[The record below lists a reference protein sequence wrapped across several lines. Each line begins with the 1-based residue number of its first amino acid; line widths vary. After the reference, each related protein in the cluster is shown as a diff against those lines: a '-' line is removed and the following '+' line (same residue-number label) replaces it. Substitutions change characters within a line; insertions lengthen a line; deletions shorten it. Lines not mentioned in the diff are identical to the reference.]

1 MSKLT
6 SKLDSISLKDKFSD
20 LLESIDRN
28 NTSKMIVDRYYRN
41 LATLE
46 VNEGVSASYSNSK
59 NPYASLDR
67 IDLLEHATKELK
79 SYDWVPAVKTFVDE
93 SSAFLNENRSY
104 ILVESVIRDL
114 KSDKR
119 SGYYSKAI
127 EKLTECSISDN
138 VDFKV
143 TELLE
148 SEVWIPLVKRLYEY
162 CNKSKSEI
170 NGTNPNFKVSK
181 IHSPVIA
188 LEEGF
193 MFHSKGK
200 NLIVLN
206 DKIEESNE
214 TPSDDFINMVRVTE
228 TSKITGNTIRMYP
241 NHNSLVDITFESE
254 DVNVS
259 LNGTVI
265 EKDSI
270 ESTMLAKGI
279 VKLNEKDKISNIY
292 RTIKEGRSI
301 KEIDFGYN
309 VTSSVFEGL
318 SVSVFTINE
327 NVYIQKI
334 NKGMKLN
341 TITLAENAI
350 DAVSIVKD
358 FMNYDI
364 TESVKSLVETK
375 TTEIEKKNSEIE
387 TIENR
392 INFLNEKIGEIN
404 ATEKVIGASDIL
416 ENAKKLLEDELSTQ
430 NVELEKAKG
439 EYSNESEL
447 SEDRA
452 KEIEADTVAAGKP
465 RPAGEAGETNKK
477 YGFDSPQEDTKKE
490 DKTKVEIEGNNDEI
504 VVKENE
510 ETTEESIKEN
520 CVVGSVYKIDD
531 KGGYIYQGVADGNH
545 MFSQNNETDPTP
557 LHMKEEEFKKACE
570 SGRISE
576 MSY

>member
-6 SKLDSISLKDKFSD
+6 SKLDSISLKDKLGD
-20 LLESIDRN
+20 LLESIDKN
-28 NTSKMIVDRYYRN
+28 NTSRMIVDRYYKR

-46 VNEGVSASYSNSK
+46 INEGVSASYSNSK

-67 IDLLEHATKELK
+67 INLLENLTKELK
-79 SYDWVPAVKTFVDE
+79 SYDWVSEVKTFVNE
-93 SSAFLNENRSY
+93 SNSFLNENRSY

-114 KSDKR
+114 KSSKQ

-127 EKLTECSISDN
+127 EKLTECTISDN

-162 CNKSKSEI
+162 CNKSKSES

-181 IHSPVIA
+181 IYSPVTA
-188 LEEGF
+188 LDEGF
-193 MFHSKGK
+193 LFHSNGK

-206 DKIEESNE
+206 DTIEESKE
-214 TPSDDFINMVRVTE
+214 TPSSDFINMI
-228 TSKITGNTIRMYP
+228 KITENSNIKDNTIRMYP
-241 NHNSLVDITFESE
+241 NQKSLVDITFENE
-254 DVNVS
+254 NV
-259 LNGTVI
+259 TVSI
-265 EKDSI
+265 DGEVVENDHI
-270 ESTMLAKGI
+270 ESKMLTKGI
-279 VKLNEKDKISNIY
+279 VKLNEQDKISNIY
-292 RTIKEGRSI
+292 RAIKEGRSI
-301 KEIDFGYN
+301 KEIDFGYK

-334 NKGMKLN
+334 NKGMKVN

-364 TESVKSLVETK
+364 TESIKSLVESK
-375 TTEIEKKNSEIE
+375 TTEVEKKNEEIQ
-387 TIENR
+387 TIESR
-392 INFLNEKIGEIN
+392 INFLNEKIEEIN
-404 ATEKVIGASDIL
+404 AAEKTIGSSDIL
-416 ENAKKLLEDELSTQ
+416 ENAKKLLEDELTTQ

-439 EYSNESEL
+439 EYEL

-477 YGFDSPQEDTKKE
+477 FGFDSPQKD
-490 DKTKVEIEGNNDEI
+490 VEVEVEGNNDE
-504 VVKENE
+504 VEVEEAQESVESVKENC
-510 ETTEESIKEN
+510 TP
-520 CVVGSVYKIDD
+520 GSEYKIDG
-531 KGGYIYQGVADGNH
+531 KAGYIYQGDADGIHIFN
-545 MFSQNNETDPTP
+545 QKNETDQTP
-557 LHMKEEEFKKACE
+557 FDRKDDEFKKAYD
-570 SGRISE
+570 SGRITE
-576 MSY
+576 

>member
-6 SKLDSISLKDKFSD
+6 SKLDSISLKDKLGD
-20 LLESIDRN
+20 LLESIDKN
-28 NTSKMIVDRYYRN
+28 NTSKMIVDRYYKR

-46 VNEGVSASYSNSK
+46 INEGVSASYSNSK

-67 IDLLEHATKELK
+67 INLLENLTKELK
-79 SYDWVPAVKTFVDE
+79 SYDWVSEVKTFVNE
-93 SSAFLNENRSY
+93 STSFLNENRTY

-114 KSDKR
+114 KSSKQ

-127 EKLTECSISDN
+127 EKLTECTISDN

-162 CNKSKSEI
+162 CNKSKSES

-181 IHSPVIA
+181 IYSPVTA
-188 LEEGF
+188 LDEGF
-193 MFHSKGK
+193 LFHSNGK

-206 DKIEESNE
+206 DTIEESKE
-214 TPSDDFINMVRVTE
+214 TPSSDFINMI
-228 TSKITGNTIRMYP
+228 KITENSNIKDNTIRMYP
-241 NHNSLVDITFESE
+241 NQKSLVDITFEKE
-254 DVNVS
+254 NV
-259 LNGTVI
+259 TVSI
-265 EKDSI
+265 DGEVVENDHI
-270 ESTMLAKGI
+270 ESKMLTKGI
-279 VKLNEKDKISNIY
+279 VKLNEQDKISNIY
-292 RTIKEGRSI
+292 RAIKEGRSI
-301 KEIDFGYN
+301 KEIDFGYK

-334 NKGMKLN
+334 NKGMKVN

-364 TESVKSLVETK
+364 TESIKSLVESK
-375 TTEIEKKNSEIE
+375 TTEVEKKNEEIQ
-387 TIENR
+387 TIESR
-392 INFLNEKIGEIN
+392 INFLNEKIEEIN
-404 ATEKVIGASDIL
+404 AAEKTIGSSDIL
-416 ENAKKLLEDELSTQ
+416 ENAKKLLEDELTTQ

-439 EYSNESEL
+439 EYEL

-477 YGFDSPQEDTKKE
+477 FGFDSPQKD
-490 DKTKVEIEGNNDEI
+490 VEVEVEGNNDE
-504 VVKENE
+504 VEVEEAQESVESVKENC
-510 ETTEESIKEN
+510 TP
-520 CVVGSVYKIDD
+520 GSEYKIDG
-531 KGGYIYQGVADGNH
+531 KAGYIYQGDADGIHIFN
-545 MFSQNNETDPTP
+545 QKNETDPTP
-557 LHMKEEEFKKACE
+557 LHMKDEEFKKACD
-570 SGRISE
+570 SGRITE
-576 MSY
+576 

>member
-6 SKLDSISLKDKFSD
+6 SKLDSISLKDKLGD
-20 LLESIDRN
+20 LLESIDKN
-28 NTSKMIVDRYYRN
+28 NTSKMIVDRYYKR

-46 VNEGVSASYSNSK
+46 INEGVSASYSNSK

-67 IDLLEHATKELK
+67 INLLENLTKELR
-79 SYDWVPAVKTFVDE
+79 SYDWVSEVKTFVNE
-93 SSAFLNENRSY
+93 STSFLNENRSY

-114 KSDKR
+114 KSSKQ

-127 EKLTECSISDN
+127 EKLTECTTSDN

-162 CNKSKSEI
+162 CNKSKSEA

-181 IHSPVIA
+181 IYSPVTA
-188 LEEGF
+188 LDEGF
-193 MFHSKGK
+193 LFHSNGK

-206 DKIEESNE
+206 DTIEESKE
-214 TPSDDFINMVRVTE
+214 TPSSDFINMI
-228 TSKITGNTIRMYP
+228 KITENSNIKDNTIRMYP
-241 NHNSLVDITFESE
+241 NQKSLVDITFEKE
-254 DVNVS
+254 NV
-259 LNGTVI
+259 TVSI
-265 EKDSI
+265 DGEVVENDHI
-270 ESTMLAKGI
+270 ESKMLTKGI
-279 VKLNEKDKISNIY
+279 VKLNEQDKISNIY
-292 RTIKEGRSI
+292 RAIKEGRSI
-301 KEIDFGYN
+301 KEIDFGYK

-327 NVYIQKI
+327 NVYIQKM
-334 NKGMKLN
+334 NKGMKVN

-364 TESVKSLVETK
+364 TESIKSLVESK
-375 TTEIEKKNSEIE
+375 TTEVEKKNEEIQ
-387 TIENR
+387 TIESR
-392 INFLNEKIGEIN
+392 INFLNEKIEEIN
-404 ATEKVIGASDIL
+404 AAEKTIGSSDIL
-416 ENAKKLLEDELSTQ
+416 ENAKKLLEDEITTQ

-452 KEIEADTVAAGKP
+452 KEIESDTVEAGKP

-490 DKTKVEIEGNNDEI
+490 DKTKVEIEGNNDEV

-520 CVVGSVYKIDD
+520 CTVGSEYKIDG
-531 KGGYIYQGVADGNH
+531 KAGYIYQGDADGIHIFN
-545 MFSQNNETDPTP
+545 QKNETDPTP
-557 LHMKEEEFKKACE
+557 LHMKDEEFKKAHD

-576 MSY
+576 